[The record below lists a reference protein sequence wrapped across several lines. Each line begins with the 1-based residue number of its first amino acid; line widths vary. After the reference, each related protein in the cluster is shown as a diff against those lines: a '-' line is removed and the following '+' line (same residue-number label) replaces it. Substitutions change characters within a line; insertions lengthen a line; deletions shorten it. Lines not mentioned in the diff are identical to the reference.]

1 MSNKANRLLAFQLRK
16 AQASRVVPKIKHP
29 GTSIMLTQPKD
40 IVIAFEDYYRKLY
53 EGHNLINKEEKV
65 KSFLQP
71 IDLNKL
77 TEEEAKAMISPI
89 TEEEIREII
98 LKLKNNKSPGVDGL
112 PGELYKAFVNEL
124 TPNLSKV
131 YNYVLQNEDPP
142 HSWSDAIITVIQ
154 KSGKDPTQCTAYRPI
169 SLLCQ
174 DMKILTSILAHRIQ
188 KHIKN

>member
-29 GTSIMLTQPKD
+29 DTSIMLTQPKD

-53 EGHNLINKEEKV
+53 EGQNLINKEEKV

-77 TEEEAKAMISPI
+77 TEEEAKEMISPI

-112 PGELYKAFVNEL
+112 PGEFYKAFVNEL
-124 TPNLSKV
+124 ALNLSKV

-142 HSWSDAIITVIQ
+142 HMV
-154 KSGKDPTQCTAYRPI
+154 
-169 SLLCQ
+169 
-174 DMKILTSILAHRIQ
+174 
-188 KHIKN
+188 